1 MIEHKF
7 NNFTSRLYCITFKQM
22 IWTYIPSEL
31 IFDNYFV
38 EIKNDYNYL
47 NNINRMLVT
56 LKIIHI

>member
-1 MIEHKF
+1 
-7 NNFTSRLYCITFKQM
+7 M